1 MDENHLIPSIPE
13 EIDQIPI
20 PLIQKKIIC
29 LQRACLN
36 ATNFDAGFGIAVLN
50 KLPFNYPGDTEL
62 LFYFREFMRAMA
74 NVAASLS
81 SKELADE
88 ATGTKVVSVRY
99 SETNEEETSAPRDSG
114 MGHQMSFEQQKLF
127 AMARKAA

>member
-1 MDENHLIPSIPE
+1 
-13 EIDQIPI
+13 
-20 PLIQKKIIC
+20 
-29 LQRACLN
+29 
-36 ATNFDAGFGIAVLN
+36 
-50 KLPFNYPGDTEL
+50 
-62 LFYFREFMRAMA
+62 MRAMA